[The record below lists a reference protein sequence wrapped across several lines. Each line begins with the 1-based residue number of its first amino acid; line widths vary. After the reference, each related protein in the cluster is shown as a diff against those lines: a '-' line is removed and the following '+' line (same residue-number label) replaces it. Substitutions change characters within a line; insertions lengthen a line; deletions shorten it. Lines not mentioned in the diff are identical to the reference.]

1 MAKTTAKKNIEKQA
15 KATLRQVRLSPRKA
29 RLVTNLVNKMYALD
43 AIAQLQFVHKKAAP
57 IIRDLIKSAV
67 ANGVNNFK
75 MKKEH
80 LYIQSITCDSGAKL
94 KRYMPRAQGRAS
106 EIRRP
111 LSHINVV
118 LVEMKGSARKNNLNM
133 VELERKTPNE
143 VKVEKDG
150 SAKTAKQDVAE
161 ERDKRGIKSQSEK
174 GEQDVK
180 KNKVTQKRR
189 LFNRKSGV

>member
-1 MAKTTAKKNIEKQA
+1 MAKTSAKPNSQKQI
-15 KATLRQVRLSPRKA
+15 KASVRQVRLSPRKA
-29 RLVTNLVNKMYALD
+29 RLVTNLVKNMYALD
-43 AIAQLQFVHKKAAP
+43 AIAQLQFVNKKAAP
-57 IIRDLIKSAV
+57 IVIDVIKSAV

-75 MKKEH
+75 IKKEN
-80 LYIQSITCDSGAKL
+80 LYVSSITCDAGPKL

-118 LVEMKGSARKNNLNM
+118 LVEMKGTAKKANLNL

-143 VKVEKDG
+143 VKAEKDG
-150 SAKTAKQDVAE
+150 SAKTAKQDVADE
-161 ERDKRGIKSQSEK
+161 KSKQAIKSQSEK